1 MAQYQ
6 GNPFYVQPPD
16 DLGAEPPTGNLSLC
30 PAPAQGVSLH
40 PTVAKTLEDV
50 AQ

>member
-6 GNPFYVQPPD
+6 GNPFYVQPQD
-16 DLGAEPPTGNLSLC
+16 GLGAEPPVGNLSLC
-30 PAPAQGVSLH
+30 PAPAQGVSLQ
-40 PTVAKTLEDV
+40 PTVAKIPEDV